1 MALNRTLAA
10 LLQRTGYK
18 SSFVT
23 GLRRNIITCP
33 EVVRPKTTGEVLDAL
48 KSHVGYTGDHPAFA
62 SGSLPKLPTSQ
73 DELPPRSMRDSY
85 DECIIPLA
93 TSLQVQKSHISASGI
108 VRFGRILEDMDVFA
122 VWLCYR
128 HLQYPGM
135 SFGVPMP
142 VNVVTAL
149 VDNIH
154 SESVEFPTQFDIKLR
169 GHISWV
175 GRTSLESTMEVL
187 LLAPDETPKM
197 LTAKFVMVA
206 KKASSKEAAVV
217 NKLVPSNAE
226 EEAIFQKG
234 EASVQRRKAFQEQS
248 ILKVPPNREERM
260 LLHKLFQENFD
271 PETYILKSDECPH
284 GAIWMHDAK
293 LTNVIIC
300 QPEFENLYNKVFGGF
315 LMRSAYELAWST
327 AYLLSGRR
335 PRPYHTDDIWFR
347 KPVEVGSLLHYEA
360 QVVYTRENFMQLNVN
375 ATVINPNTGRK
386 EITNVFHFTF
396 QLDGE
401 DPAPRVAP
409 KSYPESLLY
418 IEGRRYLEMAM
429 ANPEKIDSSII
440 PDSRPT

>member
-1 MALNRTLAA
+1 MARPLTA
-10 LLQRTGYK
+10 LLQRTG
-18 SSFVT
+18 SLVAAR
-23 GLRRNIITCP
+23 LRRNIITCP
-33 EVVRPKTTGEVLDAL
+33 EVARPKSTAEVLEAL
-48 KSHVGYTGDHPAFA
+48 KTHVGFVADHPRLAPG
-62 SGSLPKLPTSQ
+62 SQSSLPASQ
-73 DELPPRSMRDSY
+73 DELPPRSMLDSY

-93 TSLQVQKSHISASGI
+93 TSGEVRKTHISASGI

-142 VNVVTAL
+142 VNVVTGL

-154 SESVEFPTQFDIKLR
+154 SDSIEFPTQYDIKLR

-175 GRTSLESTMEVL
+175 GRTSMEATMEVL
-187 LLAPDETPKM
+187 LLAPNVTPKM

-206 KKASSKEAAVV
+206 KKSLSRESAVV
-217 NKLVPSNAE
+217 NRLVPSNAE
-226 EEAIFQKG
+226 EEAIFKKG
-234 EASVQRRKAFQEQS
+234 EMSVQRRKAFQEQS

-271 PETYILKSDECPH
+271 PETYILKSDECPK

-335 PRPYHTDDIWFR
+335 PRPHHTDDIWFR
-347 KPVEVGSLLHYEA
+347 RPVAVGSLLHYEA
-360 QVVYTRENFMQLNVN
+360 QVVYTRDNFMQLNVN
-375 ATVINPNTGRK
+375 ATVIDPNTGKK

-396 QLDGE
+396 QLDGK
-401 DPAPRVAP
+401 DPAPRVTP

-418 IEGRRYLEMAM
+418 IEGRRYLELAV
-429 ANPEKIDSSII
+429 ANPDKIDPSSI
-440 PDSRPT
+440 PT

>member
-1 MALNRTLAA
+1 
-10 LLQRTGYK
+10 
-18 SSFVT
+18 
-23 GLRRNIITCP
+23 
-33 EVVRPKTTGEVLDAL
+33 
-48 KSHVGYTGDHPAFA
+48 
-62 SGSLPKLPTSQ
+62 LPTSQ

-154 SESVEFPTQFDIKLR
+154 SESIEFPTHFDIKLR

-187 LLAPDETPKM
+187 LYIFFCTTCLAEFCHSSNGDATLRPFNDQ
-197 LTAKFVMVA
+197 VA
-206 KKASSKEAAVV
+206 RYSQFLFCDPRFSSLMPGGREVV
-217 NKLVPSNAE
+217 ES
-226 EEAIFQKG
+226 
-234 EASVQRRKAFQEQS
+234 RRKAFQEQS

-375 ATVINPNTGRK
+375 ATVINPNTGSNI
-386 EITNVFHFTF
+386 ITNVFHFTF

-401 DPAPRVAP
+401 GPAPRVTP

-429 ANPEKIDSSII
+429 AIPEKIDPSTI